1 MKWECFCKGLHMV
14 LSAPTK
20 DDARKQAAL
29 MWGLGK
35 RDWLVTVTKARK
47 EVANAV

>member
-1 MKWECFCKGLHMV
+1 MMWECFCKGLHMV

-35 RDWLVTVTKARK
+35 RDWLVSVCLYREEKSH
-47 EVANAV
+47 AV